1 MPEIDMGNGNQFD
14 ASNGSVTQ
22 DEHEVILAQAILSR
36 ETEVYQYQ
44 LNVFNFQSMLDGMES
59 LSWPAHLLPYR
70 GMGREELAK
79 NVLHDEDLDLAAELM
94 FRDELRTRLRTEKI
108 ELKKTSLMLA
118 SLVGQATDLPKIR
131 AIIGELKR
139 AK

>member
-1 MPEIDMGNGNQFD
+1 MAELDLGNGNVFD
-14 ASNGSVTQ
+14 SANGAVEQS
-22 DEHEVILAQAILSR
+22 DHELTLAQAILSR

-44 LNVFNFQSMLDGMES
+44 LNVFNFQTMLDGMAT
-59 LSWPAHLLPYR
+59 LSWPNHLLPYR

-94 FRDELRTRLRTEKI
+94 FRDELRNRLRTEKI
-108 ELKKTSLMLA
+108 ELKKTTLMLA

-131 AIIGELKR
+131 AIIVELKR

>member
-1 MPEIDMGNGNQFD
+1 MAELDLGNGNVFD
-14 ASNGSVTQ
+14 SANGAVEQS
-22 DEHEVILAQAILSR
+22 DHELTLAQAILSR

-44 LNVFNFQSMLDGMES
+44 LNVCNFQAMLDGMGT
-59 LSWPAHLLPYR
+59 LGWPAHLLPYR

>member
-1 MPEIDMGNGNQFD
+1 MSEINMGNGNVFD
-14 ASNGSVTQ
+14 SANGAIDQS
-22 DEHEVILAQAILSR
+22 DHELTLAQAILSR

-44 LNVFNFQSMLDGMES
+44 LNVFNFETMLAGMAD
-59 LSWPAHLLPYR
+59 LIWPSHLLPYR

-94 FRDELRTRLRTEKI
+94 FRDELRNRLRTEKI
-108 ELKKTSLMLA
+108 ELKKTTLMLA
-118 SLVGQATDLPKIR
+118 SLVGQATNLAKIR
-131 AIIGELKR
+131 AIIVELKR